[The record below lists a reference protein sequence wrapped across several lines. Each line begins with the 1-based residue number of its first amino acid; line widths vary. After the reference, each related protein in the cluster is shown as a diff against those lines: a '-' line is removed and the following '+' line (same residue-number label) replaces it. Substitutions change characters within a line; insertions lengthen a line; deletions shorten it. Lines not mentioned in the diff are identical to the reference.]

1 MKNKKDN
8 IEFLNDILNILQDI
22 FLDNTLEEI
31 NNVKSFDDEGLT
43 KEESEFILAKLR
55 TAQYIGDEFEM
66 FYTIFRKIGQHI
78 KTLK

>member
-1 MKNKKDN
+1 MGLIDKIKPRK
-8 IEFLNDILNILQDI
+8 
-22 FLDNTLEEI
+22 
-31 NNVKSFDDEGLT
+31 DEGLT